1 MGTTLSDIIVPE
13 LLNPYVIQKTLE
25 KSALVQSGI
34 VQNDAEFDKL
44 ASQASPLVNMP
55 FFSDLTGESETVI
68 EGDDLTADK
77 ISSKKDVAVIL
88 RRAKMWSA
96 TDLSAAMSGA
106 DPMAAIASLV
116 SDFWVRDLQKELI
129 AVLKGIFGTIPAV
142 SDGSPKEA
150 ETRLASN
157 ILDMS
162 SASGNGAKWSG
173 SAFIDAQQL
182 LGDNKAE
189 LTAVVMHSAVEAALR
204 KQDLIDV
211 IQPSGANPF
220 STYMGKRV
228 IIDDGC
234 PVTGSGSSQVFSTY
248 LFGNGAIA
256 LGNGTPKSLLQP
268 KQTEI
273 RKRAVVLTI
282 LSIVRRIFFTHAVLS
297 LRTPMLQI
305 RKVLRVRNLPTQKT
319 GHPYM
324 TLSRLELSKCVTRFD
339 EVAYGGV
346 YNCFYGYVWHK
357 RK

>member
-13 LLNPYVIQKTLE
+13 LFNPYVIQKTLE

-157 ILDMS
+157 ILDIS
-162 SASGNGAKWSG
+162 STSGNGAKWSG

-234 PVTGSGSSQVFSTY
+234 PVDGSGSSQVFSTY

-256 LGNGTPKSLLQP
+256 HGNGTPEKFVATETDRDKKKGSGVDYLINRKTYILHPRGVKFTDADVANTEGPTRTELANATNWTPVYDP
-268 KQTEI
+268 KQI
-273 RKRAVVLTI
+273 R
-282 LSIVRRIFFTHAVLS
+282 IVEMR
-297 LRTPMLQI
+297 
-305 RKVLRVRNLPTQKT
+305 
-319 GHPYM
+319 
-324 TLSRLELSKCVTRFD
+324 
-339 EVAYGGV
+339 
-346 YNCFYGYVWHK
+346 HK
-357 RK
+357 I

>member
-13 LLNPYVIQKTLE
+13 LFNPYVIQKTLE

-157 ILDMS
+157 ILDIS
-162 SASGNGAKWSG
+162 SASGNSAKWSG

-189 LTAVVMHSAVEAALR
+189 LTAVVMHS
-204 KQDLIDV
+204 
-211 IQPSGANPF
+211 G
-220 STYMGKRV
+220 
-228 IIDDGC
+228 
-234 PVTGSGSSQVFSTY
+234 
-248 LFGNGAIA
+248 
-256 LGNGTPKSLLQP
+256 
-268 KQTEI
+268 
-273 RKRAVVLTI
+273 
-282 LSIVRRIFFTHAVLS
+282 
-297 LRTPMLQI
+297 
-305 RKVLRVRNLPTQKT
+305 TQKAR
-319 GHPYM
+319 PY
-324 TLSRLELSKCVTRFD
+324 
-339 EVAYGGV
+339 
-346 YNCFYGYVWHK
+346 
-357 RK
+357 

>member
-13 LLNPYVIQKTLE
+13 LFNPYVIQKTLE

-256 LGNGTPKSLLQP
+256 LGNGTP
-268 KQTEI
+268 
-273 RKRAVVLTI
+273 
-282 LSIVRRIFFTHAVLS
+282 
-297 LRTPMLQI
+297 
-305 RKVLRVRNLPTQKT
+305 
-319 GHPYM
+319 
-324 TLSRLELSKCVTRFD
+324 
-339 EVAYGGV
+339 
-346 YNCFYGYVWHK
+346 
-357 RK
+357 

>member
-13 LLNPYVIQKTLE
+13 LFNPYVIQKTLE

-157 ILDMS
+157 ILDYV
-162 SASGNGAKWSG
+162 K
-173 SAFIDAQQL
+173 
-182 LGDNKAE
+182 
-189 LTAVVMHSAVEAALR
+189 
-204 KQDLIDV
+204 
-211 IQPSGANPF
+211 
-220 STYMGKRV
+220 
-228 IIDDGC
+228 
-234 PVTGSGSSQVFSTY
+234 
-248 LFGNGAIA
+248 
-256 LGNGTPKSLLQP
+256 
-268 KQTEI
+268 
-273 RKRAVVLTI
+273 RKR
-282 LSIVRRIFFTHAVLS
+282 
-297 LRTPMLQI
+297 
-305 RKVLRVRNLPTQKT
+305 
-319 GHPYM
+319 
-324 TLSRLELSKCVTRFD
+324 
-339 EVAYGGV
+339 
-346 YNCFYGYVWHK
+346 
-357 RK
+357 

>member
-13 LLNPYVIQKTLE
+13 LFNPYVIQKTLE

-248 LFGNGAIA
+248 LLLSA
-256 LGNGTPKSLLQP
+256 TVHRKSLLRP

-273 RKRAVVLTI
+273 RKRAAVLTI

-319 GHPYM
+319 GHQYM

-339 EVAYGGV
+339 EVTYGRV
-346 YNCFYGYVWHK
+346 YNCFYGYVRHK
-357 RK
+357 RR

>member
-13 LLNPYVIQKTLE
+13 LFNPYVIQKTLE

-77 ISSKKDVAVIL
+77 ISSKKDV
-88 RRAKMWSA
+88 
-96 TDLSAAMSGA
+96 
-106 DPMAAIASLV
+106 
-116 SDFWVRDLQKELI
+116 
-129 AVLKGIFGTIPAV
+129 
-142 SDGSPKEA
+142 
-150 ETRLASN
+150 ASN

-256 LGNGTPKSLLQP
+256 LGNGTPEKFVATETDRDKKKGSGVDYLINRKTYILHPRGVKFTDADVANTEGPTRTELANATNWTPVYDP
-268 KQTEI
+268 KQI
-273 RKRAVVLTI
+273 R
-282 LSIVRRIFFTHAVLS
+282 IVEMR
-297 LRTPMLQI
+297 
-305 RKVLRVRNLPTQKT
+305 
-319 GHPYM
+319 
-324 TLSRLELSKCVTRFD
+324 
-339 EVAYGGV
+339 
-346 YNCFYGYVWHK
+346 HK
-357 RK
+357 I

>member
-13 LLNPYVIQKTLE
+13 LFNPYVIQKTLE

-44 ASQASPLVNMP
+44 ASKASPLVNMP

-157 ILDMS
+157 ILDIS
-162 SASGNGAKWSG
+162 SASGNSAKWSG

-256 LGNGTPKSLLQP
+256 LGNGTPEKFVATETDRDKKKGSGVDYLINRKTYILHPRGVKFTDADVANTEGPTRTELANATNWTPVYDP
-268 KQTEI
+268 KQI
-273 RKRAVVLTI
+273 R
-282 LSIVRRIFFTHAVLS
+282 IVEMR
-297 LRTPMLQI
+297 
-305 RKVLRVRNLPTQKT
+305 
-319 GHPYM
+319 
-324 TLSRLELSKCVTRFD
+324 
-339 EVAYGGV
+339 
-346 YNCFYGYVWHK
+346 HK
-357 RK
+357 I

>member
-1 MGTTLSDIIVPE
+1 
-13 LLNPYVIQKTLE
+13 
-25 KSALVQSGI
+25 
-34 VQNDAEFDKL
+34 
-44 ASQASPLVNMP
+44 
-55 FFSDLTGESETVI
+55 
-68 EGDDLTADK
+68 
-77 ISSKKDVAVIL
+77 
-88 RRAKMWSA
+88 MWSA

-234 PVTGSGSSQVFSTY
+234 PVTGSGSS
-248 LFGNGAIA
+248 
-256 LGNGTPKSLLQP
+256 
-268 KQTEI
+268 
-273 RKRAVVLTI
+273 
-282 LSIVRRIFFTHAVLS
+282 
-297 LRTPMLQI
+297 
-305 RKVLRVRNLPTQKT
+305 
-319 GHPYM
+319 
-324 TLSRLELSKCVTRFD
+324 
-339 EVAYGGV
+339 
-346 YNCFYGYVWHK
+346 
-357 RK
+357 

>member
-13 LLNPYVIQKTLE
+13 LFNPYVIQKTLE

-129 AVLKGIFGTIPAV
+129 A
-142 SDGSPKEA
+142 
-150 ETRLASN
+150 
-157 ILDMS
+157 
-162 SASGNGAKWSG
+162 SASGNSAKWSG

-256 LGNGTPKSLLQP
+256 LGNGTPEKFVATETDRDKKKGSGVDYLINRKTYILHPRGVKFTDADVANTEGPTRTELANATNWTPVYDP
-268 KQTEI
+268 KQI
-273 RKRAVVLTI
+273 R
-282 LSIVRRIFFTHAVLS
+282 IVEMR
-297 LRTPMLQI
+297 
-305 RKVLRVRNLPTQKT
+305 
-319 GHPYM
+319 
-324 TLSRLELSKCVTRFD
+324 
-339 EVAYGGV
+339 
-346 YNCFYGYVWHK
+346 HK
-357 RK
+357 I